1 MDNVTHTLAGL
12 VAARAALYL
21 RDRRARA
28 SGPALPLATLTAS
41 AFANNAPDLDFLY
54 RSITP
59 GKLGYLLHHRGHTH
73 TLLATPALAL
83 LCLALVAGLLRLRG
97 QHLSR
102 PEWGFLLAV
111 SIAGGFLHVAMDF
124 GNSYGVH
131 PFWPLDDHWY
141 YGDAIFIVDPWLM
154 IALGG
159 MIFGATRSRVGRS
172 LIGLILGGLVLIA
185 WAMAF
190 GAQPRGPSPPVSAAL
205 AAALSGAA
213 VAWLAWMH
221 RASARGRRWSGA
233 CALLLLLAVQLSARG
248 AVRAAVRGGLAGSLE
263 LVRLASTPLPGN
275 PLCWSVLAA
284 GVSGAA
290 PSQHYVVQH
299 ALASAWPALW
309 PASACGSPLVHA
321 TAPLIEPSPPLPA
334 APGVAW
340 GRQFRAPL
348 AELHELTGECVASA
362 FLRFA
367 RIPFWLR
374 DGARPTLVGDARFDR
389 SPALDFTDLPLAP
402 GAECPRHLPPWEPPL
417 GALLEARGGRAE
429 E

>member
-21 RDRRARA
+21 RDRRSPAG
-28 SGPALPLATLTAS
+28 GPALPFATLTAS

-83 LCLALVAGLLRLRG
+83 FCLALVAGLLRLRG
-97 QHLSR
+97 QRLSR

-124 GNSYGVH
+124 GNNYGVH

-172 LIGLILGGLVLIA
+172 LIGLILVLLLGLA
-185 WAMAF
+185 WAMALS
-190 GAQPRGPSPPVSAAL
+190 GQTNAPSPAPHPWLAAL
-205 AAALSGAA
+205 LTAAAG
-213 VAWLAWMH
+213 AWLAWMH
-221 RASARGRRWSGA
+221 WGSLRARRWSSTA
-233 CALLLLLAVQLSARG
+233 ALGLFLVMQLVTRAT
-248 AVRAAVRGGLAGSLE
+248 VRAEVRGGLDPRFE
-263 LVRLASTPLPGN
+263 LVSLTSTPLPGN
-275 PLCWSVLAA
+275 PLCWSLLAA
-284 GVSGAA
+284 GVSGG
-290 PSQHYVVQH
+290 QYEVQQ
-299 ALASAWPALW
+299 ALVSAWPALVPVETCG
-309 PASACGSPLVHA
+309 PALVRV
-321 TAPLIEPSPPLPA
+321 TAPLTDPSP
-334 APGVAW
+334 APRERSGVAW

-348 AELHELTGECVASA
+348 AQLEDLTRDCVASA

-367 RIPFWLR
+367 RIPFWVR
-374 DGARPTLVGDARFDR
+374 EGARATLVGDARFDR
-389 SPALDFTDLPLAP
+389 SPALDFTDLPLAA
-402 GAECPRHLPPWEPPL
+402 GAECPRHVPPWEPPL
-417 GALLEARGGRAE
+417 PLANEPRGR
-429 E
+429 